1 MPPPAVASG
10 WSCCCSC
17 SSCSCFVGV
26 SSSAAPGR
34 AWVMELRAR
43 EPSSYGHRQ
52 RHGKGEWR
60 DLSHASLS
68 SVALGCLLFLP
79 CAPACAS
86 TCAWACMCGR
96 VCVRAHVCVWTTL
109 ALRSVCSSLCMSAR
123 VVASVCD
130 RNRGWRGRNAN
141 LFQSSSTTKGGQ
153 HCVASHSLTS
163 SDGSGSRA
171 RKVLD
176 SAVRDWRLPT
186 AALSETSVVMART
199 AKAS

>member
-1 MPPPAVASG
+1 
-10 WSCCCSC
+10 
-17 SSCSCFVGV
+17 
-26 SSSAAPGR
+26 
-34 AWVMELRAR
+34 MELCAR
-43 EPSSYGHRQ
+43 ELSSYGHRQ

-68 SVALGCLLFLP
+68 SLALGCLLFLP

-96 VCVRAHVCVWTTL
+96 VCVRAHVCVSTIL
-109 ALRSVCSSLCMSAR
+109 AFRSVSSSLCMSAR

-141 LFQSSSTTKGGQ
+141 LFQSSST
-153 HCVASHSLTS
+153 VASHSLTS